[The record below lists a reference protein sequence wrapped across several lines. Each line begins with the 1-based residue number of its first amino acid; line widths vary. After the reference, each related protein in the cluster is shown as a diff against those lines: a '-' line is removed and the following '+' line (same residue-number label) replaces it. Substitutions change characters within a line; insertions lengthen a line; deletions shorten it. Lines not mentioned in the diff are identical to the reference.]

1 MVPVQQ
7 LHVRHPSGAERA
19 VLRQQRHATLF
30 SIELTTGRARVITK
44 FSLFPSEAEVLL
56 PPNSRFKVMGQLDTG
71 NGLVIVQLKELPSRD
86 PIINFDAPAAAAPPP
101 PAPYIT
107 GGSAMMPPPSLAV
120 ADLPVKGEDPKNL
133 VLSKALEALDVGT
146 AASCLKFAKALE
158 EQGVLSLDRLKKLS
172 VDKAQKVLEKVKM
185 SEIQID
191 VIMEAIA
198 PTPTSPKSN
207 PVVPPERSVEGI
219 WTKNDGGD

>member
-71 NGLVIVQLKELPSRD
+71 NGLVIVQLKEPSRD

-120 ADLPVKGEDPKNL
+120 ADLPVKGEDPKIL

-158 EQGVLSLDRLKKLS
+158 EQGILSLDRLKKLS
-172 VDKAQKVLEKVKM
+172 VDKGKKLWKK
-185 SEIQID
+185 
-191 VIMEAIA
+191 
-198 PTPTSPKSN
+198 
-207 PVVPPERSVEGI
+207 
-219 WTKNDGGD
+219 